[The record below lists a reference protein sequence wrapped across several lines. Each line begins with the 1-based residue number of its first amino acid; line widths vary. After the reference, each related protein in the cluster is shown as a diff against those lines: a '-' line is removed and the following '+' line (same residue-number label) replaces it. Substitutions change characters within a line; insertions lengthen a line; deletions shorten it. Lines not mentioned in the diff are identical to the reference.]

1 MTQDEAQRRRWTFY
15 EAVKDVFVFYSAVD
29 QVLGKEVHLD
39 VFIPLII
46 EIGIFLGHLLNRRII
61 LFESGKS
68 AQIGSSDVISLAS
81 FVPVDIFRLLSY
93 KSGVVA
99 VEVKKRWQRK

>member
-1 MTQDEAQRRRWTFY
+1 MYASFLDLPVEGRHLRALHLELFTVPSRLKTSY
-15 EAVKDVFVFYSAVD
+15 EGV
-29 QVLGKEVHLD
+29 
-39 VFIPLII
+39 
-46 EIGIFLGHLLNRRII
+46 FLGHLLNRRII

-68 AQIGSSDVISLAS
+68 TQIGSSNVISLAS

>member
-1 MTQDEAQRRRWTFY
+1 MYASFLNLPVEGRHLRALHLELFTVPSRLKTSY
-15 EAVKDVFVFYSAVD
+15 EV
-29 QVLGKEVHLD
+29 
-39 VFIPLII
+39 
-46 EIGIFLGHLLNRRII
+46 IFLGHLLNRRII

-68 AQIGSSDVISLAS
+68 TQIGSSNVISLAS
-81 FVPVDIFRLLSY
+81 FVPVDIFRMLSY